1 MLNPEKVSSQEARA
15 STASLTMNRRT
26 DNLFMTT
33 DLITGIDTPP
43 SSPDNGGSTAPGR
56 PFRPGG
62 NGDLTLY
69 QPPGGGSL
77 DPVPGDGTPQ
87 NPDLP
92 DSSVPGT
99 NPDVPD
105 SSGFP
110 GTPKPDVPDSTNPYP
125 SGPAPLLDDSRL
137 GMYSAVVTLAPEVP
151 YGSTAT
157 DTSYGLGGDITAMSF
172 ESSLLASTEF
182 L

>member
-1 MLNPEKVSSQEARA
+1 MH
-15 STASLTMNRRT
+15 RRS

-33 DLITGIDTPP
+33 DVITGIYTPP

-69 QPPGGGSL
+69 QPPGGGSV

-110 GTPKPDVPDSTNPYP
+110 GTPKPDVPDSSVPGTNPDVPDSSNPYP
-125 SGPAPLLDDSRL
+125 SEPAPLIDDSRL

-151 YGSTAT
+151 YGSTAAGT
-157 DTSYGLGGDITAMSF
+157 YGLGGDITAVSF
-172 ESSLLASTEF
+172 ESSLLTSTEF

>member
-1 MLNPEKVSSQEARA
+1 
-15 STASLTMNRRT
+15 
-26 DNLFMTT
+26 MTT
-33 DLITGIDTPP
+33 DVITGIYTPP

-69 QPPGGGSL
+69 QPPGGGSV

-105 SSGFP
+105 SS
-110 GTPKPDVPDSTNPYP
+110 NPYP
-125 SGPAPLLDDSRL
+125 SEPAPLIDDSRL

-151 YGSTAT
+151 YGSTAAGT
-157 DTSYGLGGDITAMSF
+157 YGLGGDITAVSF
-172 ESSLLASTEF
+172 ESSLLTSTEF